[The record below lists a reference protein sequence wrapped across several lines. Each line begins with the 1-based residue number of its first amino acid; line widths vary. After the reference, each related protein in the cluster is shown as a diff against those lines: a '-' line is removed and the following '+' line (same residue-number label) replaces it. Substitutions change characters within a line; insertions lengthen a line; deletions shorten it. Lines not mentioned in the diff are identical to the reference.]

1 MTDPTVALVE
11 PLPLP
16 RRPFESDDEM
26 YIAEAIELGTKSL
39 VDIPIRYQDATVTV
53 PAIAE
58 YVRSLV
64 ARSRE
69 VAPQRLV
76 RIGPAITVGKSLLI
90 IGPTGVGKSFES
102 YGVIRA
108 LAVSGAR
115 VNWVFTSA
123 ADCYAKL
130 RPRPSVDSEHEFER
144 YANAGFLV
152 LDDLGAAKSSEW
164 VEEINYR
171 LINFR
176 YEREKPTLV
185 TSNVQPKD
193 LKASIGDRVASR
205 LVEMADRVVL
215 SGPDR
220 RRT

>member
-1 MTDPTVALVE
+1 MNDPTVVLVE

-16 RRPFESDDEM
+16 RLPYETDDEM
-26 YIAEAIELGTKSL
+26 YLAEAIARGQDSL
-39 VDIPIRYQDATVTV
+39 NEIPIRYRDATVTV
-53 PAIAE
+53 PAVAE
-58 YVRSLV
+58 YVRALV

-69 VAPQRLV
+69 TGARKV
-76 RIGPAITVGKSLLI
+76 RIGPAITVGKSLLL
-90 IGPTGVGKSFES
+90 IGPTGTGKTHES

-115 VNWVFTSA
+115 VSWMFTAA

-130 RPRPSVDSEHEFER
+130 RPRSGVDSEQEFER

-176 YEREKPTLV
+176 YEREKPTLI
-185 TSNVQPKD
+185 TSNVPPK
-193 LKASIGDRVASR
+193 LLTASVGDRVASR

-215 SGPDR
+215 TGPDR
-220 RRT
+220 RRA